1 MSALA
6 WRSANFAMQK
16 SIESLSFFRSM
27 LQITYDSCMTNCA
40 PPACTWCSYP
50 MLFGIVTETVTFA
63 LVLVMAISEHLYAE
77 IVDGKDGDAAAEQ
90 DAAVYKNVLTIHKNV
105 IATYD
110 QVSELKKLVLQG
122 QTGASSQARRLQVI
136 DCTNTTLSGYVDNCN
151 KPSCENPTKLCDG
164 SYNYEYIYQLER
176 GESHNR
182 TMGFLCILS
191 RVAHTK

>member
-1 MSALA
+1 
-6 WRSANFAMQK
+6 
-16 SIESLSFFRSM
+16 M
-27 LQITYDSCMTNCA
+27 LQITYDLCTTNCVA
-40 PPACTWCSYP
+40 PVCTWCSYP
-50 MLFGIVTETVTFA
+50 VLFGIVTDTVKFA
-63 LVLVMAISEHLYAE
+63 LGLVMAISEHLYAE

-122 QTGASSQARRLQVI
+122 QTGASSNARRLQVI

-182 TMGFLCILS
+182 TMGFFCILS